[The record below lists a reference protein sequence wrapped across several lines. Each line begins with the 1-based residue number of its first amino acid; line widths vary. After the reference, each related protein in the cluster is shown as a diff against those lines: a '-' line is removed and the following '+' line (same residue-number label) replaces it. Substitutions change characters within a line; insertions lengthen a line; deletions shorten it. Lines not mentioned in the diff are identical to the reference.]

1 MDNLLIALPP
11 SILGAGYSPAIVYT
25 HGTKGDACES
35 QPKLAAEL
43 GLLRCTG
50 SKSNHR
56 CFTFFSA
63 VLLALFK
70 RKNNT
75 YVAQISTYV
84 LEYLHFARL
93 LKIEETNRKFLLV
106 KIVFTLFLQR
116 HHLVEN

>member
-1 MDNLLIALPP
+1 MNNLLIAPP
-11 SILGAGYSPAIVYT
+11 PQFWELATVLQSYTPTGLRAMHVNHNPNLRQSWGCYVALAPSPTIV
-25 HGTKGDACES
+25 A
-35 QPKLAAEL
+35 
-43 GLLRCTG
+43 LL
-50 SKSNHR
+50 S
-56 CFTFFSA
+56 FSA